1 MDLWLSE
8 DCYFYGKKL
17 SIMHVHSE
25 SAVKPKGRIM
35 VPLELHFQMP
45 AIRVLSSERSL
56 LLSGRT
62 VLPQE
67 NWKNEEER
75 RGRRKEKKESCIV

>member
-1 MDLWLSE
+1 M
-8 DCYFYGKKL
+8 
-17 SIMHVHSE
+17 
-25 SAVKPKGRIM
+25 
-35 VPLELHFQMP
+35 PLELLFQMP

-67 NWKNEEER
+67 NWKKEEER
-75 RGRRKEKKESCIV
+75 RGRGEEKKESCIV

>member
-1 MDLWLSE
+1 M
-8 DCYFYGKKL
+8 
-17 SIMHVHSE
+17 
-25 SAVKPKGRIM
+25 
-35 VPLELHFQMP
+35 PLELLFQMP

-67 NWKNEEER
+67 NWKEEEG
-75 RGRRKEKKESCIV
+75 RGGGGGVGGGRKEKITKPRVLHCIKTIET